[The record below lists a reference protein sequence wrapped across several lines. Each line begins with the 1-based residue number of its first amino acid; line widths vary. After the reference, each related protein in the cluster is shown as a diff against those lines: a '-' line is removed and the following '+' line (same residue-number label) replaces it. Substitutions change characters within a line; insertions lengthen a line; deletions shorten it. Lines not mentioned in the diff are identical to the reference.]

1 MNEPLINLMLPL
13 LLGLMTLIMGTTLE
27 PGHFRRLLHWPRALF
42 TGLVLQWLLLPLL
55 AWLLIVLLALPPLL
69 GAALI
74 LVASAPGGATSN
86 MFSFLADGDTALSI
100 SLTAFVGLLAPLWM
114 PVSVVLQL
122 SWLGQQQAGLS
133 LPLGPAMA
141 QLALICIVPVVLG
154 MLVRRRWC
162 IWVQQYQPRLKKV
175 VSLAFLLLLIVLVAR
190 HRDALPSLWSGA
202 ALAMMLLC
210 ALALGAGFWIARL
223 TGCSEAAC
231 RSLAFET
238 GIQNA
243 AIAIMVAY
251 TQLGSDELALM
262 ALLYGIVMNIPA
274 LLLLGWFRRRQQPVQ
289 WREA

>member
-27 PGHFRRLLHWPRALF
+27 PGHFRRLLHRPRALF
-42 TGLVLQWLLLPLL
+42 TGLALQWLLLPLL
-55 AWLLIVLLALPPLL
+55 SWLLIMLLALPPLL

-114 PVSVVLQL
+114 PISVVLQL
-122 SWLGQQQAGLS
+122 GWLGQQQAGLA

-162 IWVQQYQPRLKKV
+162 TWVEQYQPRLKKV

-202 ALAMMLLC
+202 ALAMVLLC
-210 ALALGAGFWIARL
+210 ALALGAGFWVARL
-223 TGCSEAAC
+223 AGCSEAAC

-243 AIAIMVAY
+243 AIAIVVAY

-274 LLLLGWFRRRQQPVQ
+274 LLLLGWFRRRQRPVQ